1 MTVKPVRRKRFRRHL
16 LQPPGVGCFVLQ
28 APQFMKNAYELAM
41 ERLAKSDP
49 SSGPLTAGQKTKLA
63 EIDLLYKG
71 KLAEREIFLKKQIDD
86 ALSAQ
91 KFEEIEK
98 IRQQMGSERARLDEE
113 READKEKLRQSF
125 GAAKP

>member
-1 MTVKPVRRKRFRRHL
+1 
-16 LQPPGVGCFVLQ
+16 
-28 APQFMKNAYELAM
+28 MKNAYELAM